1 MNKKYYVLVAILLV
15 GGIALFAVAIRPRA
29 VTTKVVLS
37 GPEGLR
43 VTGSCT
49 ADGKEHDVNE
59 TLPAEIAITA
69 KRMSLTVESS
79 DETESVM
86 AEVFVDGKPRV
97 SGAQRHIRVDV
108 TVNSVFSSPRAFLK
122 AY

>member
-59 TLPAEIAITA
+59 TLPAEITVTA
-69 KRMSLTVESS
+69 KRMSLTVESFA
-79 DETESVM
+79 ETESVM

-108 TVNSVFSSPRAFLK
+108 TVNSVFSSPGAFLK